1 MQKPAADFLMKRVI
15 SISEI
20 VRPVQVENDFC
31 EVWASADA
39 NYGEAKSQ
47 LEVKLDAFLRR
58 SKDNKRLTASWLP
71 PAETVAERVD
81 IEEASPAAKE
91 IFESWVQ
98 RVRRATEG
106 RVDAVPS
113 PAA

>member
-1 MQKPAADFLMKRVI
+1 V
-15 SISEI
+15 
-20 VRPVQVENDFC
+20 
-31 EVWASADA
+31 
-39 NYGEAKSQ
+39 
-47 LEVKLDAFLRR
+47 
-58 SKDNKRLTASWLP
+58 T
-71 PAETVAERVD
+71 ERVD